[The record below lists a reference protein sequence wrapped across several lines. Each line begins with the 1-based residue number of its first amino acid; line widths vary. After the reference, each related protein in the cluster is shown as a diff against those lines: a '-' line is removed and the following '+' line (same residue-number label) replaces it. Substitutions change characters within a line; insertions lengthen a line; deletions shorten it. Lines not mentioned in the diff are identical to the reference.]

1 MMILG
6 ILAAIA
12 IPMLTGN
19 RANATDSEAKMNAG
33 SMQTHVET
41 CFAETEDY
49 GKCETGDPD
58 LGDTKISIGAGP
70 GQTRVSSDGPRD
82 FMIEATSRS
91 DERRVGK
98 ECRS

>member
-1 MMILG
+1 
-6 ILAAIA
+6 
-12 IPMLTGN
+12 
-19 RANATDSEAKMNAG
+19 MNAG

-82 FMIEATSRS
+82 FMIEATSRTGAVFRLVKIAGATPVKS
-91 DERRVGK
+91 CTVPPGAERGG
-98 ECRS
+98 CRGDSSW